1 MNQLRERYEA
11 QKARRRDAL
20 RAMARAREEERA
32 REAAAQSQQISQSAV
47 EKKMIDES
55 DMENDFEDDLGEKE
69 EEPKGHFLRN
79 SRIPRVPVSRLG
91 RWTSFSQ

>member
-32 REAAAQSQQISQSAV
+32 REEAELSQQRSDSAI
-47 EKKMIDES
+47 EKKMIDP
-55 DMENDFEDDLGEKE
+55 DMEDDFEETLGEKE
-69 EEPKGHFLRN
+69 EEPKAHFLRN
-79 SRIPRVPVSRLG
+79 SRIPRVPKSRLG
-91 RWTSFSQ
+91 RTLMPW